1 MIDAYSAAE
10 KGRLS
15 VVDQWNGIARY
26 FISEVAWVTD
36 LEQVQAL
43 GPRID
48 AAARNARILEAW
60 QAELEGVEP
69 AAVHVTP
76 VFDAGSFSD

>member
-1 MIDAYSAAE
+1 MEQDPIEARKQLARE
-10 KGRLS
+10 VFGREL
-15 VVDQWNGIARY
+15 
-26 FISEVAWVTD
+26 TT
-36 LEQVQAL
+36 EQVQAL

-76 VFDAGSFSD
+76 VFDAGSSSD